1 MPYRDTLVTCS
12 ACGRTF
18 VWTVTEQRQAEEA
31 GLPLVKPELCPADRQ
46 RDPLTGRWLG
56 RIKWYSS
63 EKGYG
68 FIVRSDGEEIFFHR
82 SGVLPPGPAFLDEG
96 TPVTFE
102 IEEAPGAKPKAVAVA
117 LAGPPPEQEEI
128 PEEEEAEGGEDE
140 EMI

>member
-12 ACGRTF
+12 VCGRSF
-18 VWTVTEQRQAEEA
+18 IWTVTEQRQAAEA
-31 GLPLVKPELCPADRQ
+31 GQPLVKPELCPADRQ

-68 FIVRSDGEEIFFHR
+68 FIIRSDGEEIFFHR
-82 SGVLPPGPAFLDEG
+82 TGVLPPGPAYLKEG

-102 IEEAPGAKPKAVAVA
+102 IEATPGSKPKAVGVA
-117 LAGPPPEQEEI
+117 PAGPVPLS
-128 PEEEEAEGGEDE
+128 EEEEGEAGGGDE
-140 EMI
+140 EDDLA